1 VKFGFIHAKKAC
13 FPVAV
18 LCEQLDVSRSGYYAW
33 AQRAE
38 SARSRSDRELS
49 LEVAAVHQ
57 ESRGRYGSP
66 RVHAELRARG
76 RHVARKRVARLMRQQ
91 GLAARRR
98 RRFVR
103 TTDSAHRQPVADNL
117 LARHFSPGQPNCSWA
132 TDITY
137 VATRQGWLYLAV
149 VLDLFSR
156 QVVGWAMGQSIDTQL
171 VLGALDMALKSRKPP
186 RGLLHHSDRGSQYAS
201 ADYQRALEQRGI
213 RCSMSRKGNCWDNAV
228 VESFFSSLKMELVHE
243 ADFATREQASSA
255 LFEYIEVFYN
265 RKRRHSSLG
274 YLSPVEY
281 ERSVL
286 PSELAA

>member
-1 VKFGFIHAKKAC
+1 
-13 FPVAV
+13 
-18 LCEQLDVSRSGYYAW
+18 
-33 AQRAE
+33 
-38 SARSRSDRELS
+38 
-49 LEVAAVHQ
+49 
-57 ESRGRYGSP
+57 
-66 RVHAELRARG
+66 
-76 RHVARKRVARLMRQQ
+76 MRQQ

-117 LARHFSPGQPNCSWA
+117 LARHFSPDQPNCTWA

-171 VLGALDMALKSRKPP
+171 VLSALDMALKSRKPP

-201 ADYQRALEQRGI
+201 TDYQRTLEQRGI

-243 ADFATREQASSA
+243 ADFATREQATAA

-274 YLSPVEY
+274 YVSPVEY